1 MRFVE
6 TNDNLIFTADNQV
19 FKVSRAMVSSFLG
32 ESNPIVK
39 ADKALIAFDYS
50 ESMIRTLVEY
60 MREFRTVY
68 LDGVES
74 DALKLILTLKQEI
87 QNEYDRCQ
95 LIYDRRVSLWNH
107 LHARKVEAPVQE
119 SFWNLIIG
127 DLMYDI
133 EDRSPYSIIGSKRL
147 DELLDKTVFWNT
159 WSKRLNP
166 SQASEFCLT
175 GLIDVHNYFG
185 RAMAFEVPKEIISQY
200 RCKYDERRSYA
211 AQWRRDQG
219 LYQQILIREAHKK
232 WCEKMINVHCDLR
245 RTHKKM
251 EDKVRVVKN
260 SFDIWKRMTDL
271 GRKA

>member
-1 MRFVE
+1 LCDKN
-6 TNDNLIFTADNQV
+6 TN
-19 FKVSRAMVSSFLG
+19 
-32 ESNPIVK
+32 
-39 ADKALIAFDYS
+39 
-50 ESMIRTLVEY
+50 
-60 MREFRTVY
+60 VY
-68 LDGVES
+68 PGRVES

-87 QNEYDRCQ
+87 QNECDRCQ

-107 LHARKVEAPVQE
+107 LYARKVEAPVQE

-127 DLMYDI
+127 DLMYNI

-159 WSKRLNP
+159 WSKRLNL

-185 RAMAFEVPKEIISQY
+185 RAMTFEVPKEIISQY

-245 RTHKKM
+245 RTHKRV

-271 GRKA
+271 GKRA